1 MKISS
6 YFAVLRSSYEAEI
19 NDMAFDS
26 EGKNVLRQRLSQRR
40 KELPFLRQMMASA
53 PEMVAIVFHQGMR
66 FSKPALMDALVA
78 KDPSQL
84 PDWASLSAHVSLEP
98 WALGLAEELCKDAS
112 GETLMVLAAG
122 MEYLFHHTPAAAASS
137 GDDEDED
144 KGVDDQDSEEEKEAR
159 AAEEAG
165 NDWMAEQGFDR
176 KE

>member
-6 YFAVLRSSYEAEI
+6 YFALLRSSYEAEI

-26 EGKNVLRQRLSQRR
+26 EGKNVLRQRLAQRR

-78 KDPSQL
+78 KDQNQL
-84 PDWASLSAHVSLEP
+84 PDWAALSAHVILEP
-98 WALGLAEELCKDAS
+98 WALGLAEELCKDPA
-112 GETLMVLAAG
+112 GDTLMVLAAG
-122 MEYLFHHTPAAAASS
+122 MEYLFHHTPVAAASA

-144 KGVDDQDSEEEKEAR
+144 KDGEDQDSEEEKEAR
-159 AAEEAG
+159 AAQEAG
-165 NDWMAEQGFDR
+165 NEWMAEQGFDR

>member
-1 MKISS
+1 MKLSP
-6 YFAVLRSSYEAEI
+6 YFAQLRSAYEAEI

-26 EGKNVLRQRLSQRR
+26 EGKNVLRQRLVQRR

-66 FSKPALMDALVA
+66 FGKPAAMDALVSRDA
-78 KDPSQL
+78 SAL
-84 PDWASLSAHVSLEP
+84 PDWASLSASISLEP
-98 WALGLAEELCKDAS
+98 WAEPLAQDLCKAPA
-112 GETLMVLAAG
+112 GEAFMVLAAA
-122 MEYLFHHTPAAAASS
+122 MEYLFHHTVGQAAA
-137 GDDEDED
+137 
-144 KGVDDQDSEEEKEAR
+144 DDQAEHEEEDAESEEEQEAR

>member
-6 YFAVLRSSYEAEI
+6 YFALLRSSYEAEI

-26 EGKNVLRQRLSQRR
+26 EGKNVLRQRLAQRR

-78 KDPSQL
+78 KDASQL
-84 PDWASLSAHVSLEP
+84 PDWAALAAHVSLEP
-98 WALGLAEELCKDAS
+98 WALGLAEELCVDPA
-112 GETLMVLAAG
+112 GDTLMVLAAG
-122 MEYLFHHTPAAAASS
+122 MEYLFHHTPAAAAPAD
-137 GDDEDED
+137 DDEDKDGE
-144 KGVDDQDSEEEKEAR
+144 DQDSEEEIEAR

>member
-6 YFAVLRSSYEAEI
+6 YFALLRSSYEAEI

-26 EGKNVLRQRLSQRR
+26 EGKNVLRQRLAQRR
-40 KELPFLRQMMASA
+40 KELPFLRQMTASA

-66 FSKPALMDALVA
+66 FSQPALMDALVA
-78 KDPSQL
+78 KDQSQL
-84 PDWASLSAHVSLEP
+84 PNWATLSANVSLEP
-98 WALGLAEELCKDAS
+98 WALGLAEELCKDPA
-112 GETLMVLAAG
+112 GDTLMVLAAG
-122 MEYLFHHTPAAAASS
+122 MEYLFHHTPAAVAPAD
-137 GDDEDED
+137 DDEDED
-144 KGVDDQDSEEEKEAR
+144 KDGEDQDSEEEKEAR

>member
-6 YFAVLRSSYEAEI
+6 HFALLRSSYEAEI

-26 EGKNVLRQRLSQRR
+26 EGKNVLRQRLAQRR

-66 FSKPALMDALVA
+66 FSNTAVMDALVV
-78 KDPSQL
+78 KDSSQL
-84 PDWASLSAHVSLEP
+84 PAWEALSAHVQLEP
-98 WALGLAEELCKDAS
+98 WAVNLAQEICTDTQGSK
-112 GETLMVLAAG
+112 LMVLAAG
-122 MEYLFHHTPAAAASS
+122 MEYLFHHTPSAAAASS
-137 GDDEDED
+137 DDEGEEQDRED
-144 KGVDDQDSEEEKEAR
+144 AETEEEAQAR

-165 NDWMAEQGFDR
+165 NEWMAEQGFDR

>member
-6 YFAVLRSSYEAEI
+6 YFALLRSSYEAEI

-26 EGKNVLRQRLSQRR
+26 EGKNVLRQRLAQRR

-66 FSKPALMDALVA
+66 FSKPALMDSLVA

-84 PDWASLSAHVSLEP
+84 PDWATLSAHVSLEP
-98 WALGLAEELCKDAS
+98 WALGLAEELCKDPA
-112 GETLMVLAAG
+112 GDTLMVLAAG
-122 MEYLFHHTPAAAASS
+122 MEYLFHHTPAAVAPAD
-137 GDDEDED
+137 DDEDED
-144 KGVDDQDSEEEKEAR
+144 KDRDDQDSEEEKEAR

>member
-1 MKISS
+1 MKISP
-6 YFAVLRSSYEAEI
+6 YFALLRSSYEAEI

-26 EGKNVLRQRLSQRR
+26 EGKNVLSQRLAQRR

-78 KDPSQL
+78 KVPNQL
-84 PDWASLSAHVSLEP
+84 PDWAALSAHVSLEP
-98 WALGLAEELCKDAS
+98 WAQGLAEELCKDPA
-112 GETLMVLAAG
+112 GDALMVLAAG
-122 MEYLFHHTPAAAASS
+122 MEYLFHHTPAAAASA
-137 GDDEDED
+137 GDEGDED
-144 KGVDDQDSEEEKEAR
+144 KDGEDQDSEEEKEAR
-159 AAEEAG
+159 TAEEAG

>member
-26 EGKNVLRQRLSQRR
+26 EGKNVLRQRLAQRR

-66 FSKPALMDALVA
+66 FSKPTLMDALVA
-78 KDPSQL
+78 KDQSQL
-84 PDWASLSAHVSLEP
+84 PDWAALSAHVILEP
-98 WALGLAEELCKDAS
+98 WALGLAEELCKDPA
-112 GETLMVLAAG
+112 GDTLMVLAAG
-122 MEYLFHHTPAAAASS
+122 MEYLFHHTPVAAASA
-137 GDDEDED
+137 GDDEDDD
-144 KGVDDQDSEEEKEAR
+144 KDGEDQDSEEEKEAR

-165 NDWMAEQGFDR
+165 NEWMAEQGFDR

>member
-6 YFAVLRSSYEAEI
+6 YFALLRSSYEAEI

-26 EGKNVLRQRLSQRR
+26 EGKNVLRQRLAQRR

-66 FSKPALMDALVA
+66 FSKPAVMDALVT
-78 KDPSQL
+78 KDQSHL
-84 PDWASLSAHVSLEP
+84 PDWATLSTHVGLEP
-98 WALGLAEELCKDAS
+98 WALGLAEELRKDPA
-112 GETLMVLAAG
+112 GDRLLVLAAG
-122 MEYLFHHTPAAAASS
+122 MEYLFHHTPSAAAPE

-144 KGVDDQDSEEEKEAR
+144 KDGGEADSEEEKEAR

>member
-1 MKISS
+1 MKIST
-6 YFAVLRSSYEAEI
+6 YFAHLRSSYEAEI

-26 EGKNVLRQRLSQRR
+26 EGKNVLRQRLAQRR

-78 KDPSQL
+78 KDSSQW
-84 PDWASLSAHVSLEP
+84 PDWAALSAHVSLEP
-98 WALGLAEELCKDAS
+98 WAVGLAEELCKDPA
-112 GETLMVLAAG
+112 GDTLMVLAAG
-122 MEYLFHHTPAAAASS
+122 MEYLFHHTPAAVAASE
-137 GDDEDED
+137 DEDEEKD
-144 KGVDDQDSEEEKEAR
+144 GQDQDSEEEKEAR

>member
-6 YFAVLRSSYEAEI
+6 YFALLRSSYEAEI

-26 EGKNVLRQRLSQRR
+26 EGKNVLRQRLAQRR

-66 FSKPALMDALVA
+66 FSKPAVMDALVT
-78 KDPSQL
+78 KDQSQL
-84 PDWASLSAHVSLEP
+84 PDWATLSAHVGLEP
-98 WALGLAEELCKDAS
+98 WALGLAEELCQDPA
-112 GETLMVLAAG
+112 GDRLMVLAAG
-122 MEYLFHHTPAAAASS
+122 MEYLFHHTPSAAAPES
-137 GDDEDED
+137 DDEDED
-144 KGVDDQDSEEEKEAR
+144 KDGEDADSEEEKEAR

>member
-6 YFAVLRSSYEAEI
+6 YFALLRSSYEAEI

-26 EGKNVLRQRLSQRR
+26 EGKNVLRQRLAQRR

-53 PEMVAIVFHQGMR
+53 PEMVAIVFHQGIR
-66 FSKPALMDALVA
+66 FSKPALMDALVS
-78 KDPSQL
+78 KDASQL
-84 PDWASLSAHVSLEP
+84 PDWAALAAHVILEP
-98 WALGLAEELCKDAS
+98 WALGLAEELCKDPA
-112 GETLMVLAAG
+112 GDTLMVLAAG
-122 MEYLFHHTPAAAASS
+122 MEYLFHHTPAAAAPAD
-137 GDDEDED
+137 DDEDKDGE
-144 KGVDDQDSEEEKEAR
+144 DQDSEEEKEAR

>member
-1 MKISS
+1 MMKISP
-6 YFAVLRSSYEAEI
+6 YFALLRSSYEAEI

-26 EGKNVLRQRLSQRR
+26 EGNNVLRQRLAQRR

-66 FSKPALMDALVA
+66 FSQPALMDALVV
-78 KDPSQL
+78 KDHDHL
-84 PDWASLSAHVSLEP
+84 PDWATLSAHVQLEP
-98 WALGLAEELCKDAS
+98 WALGLAEELCKDPA
-112 GETLMVLAAG
+112 GDTLMVLAAG
-122 MEYLFHHTPAAAASS
+122 MEYLFHHTPAAAAPA
-137 GDDEDED
+137 DDEDED
-144 KGVDDQDSEEEKEAR
+144 KDGEDQDSEEEKEAR

>member
-6 YFAVLRSSYEAEI
+6 YFALLRSSYEAEI

-26 EGKNVLRQRLSQRR
+26 EGKNVLRQRLAQRR

-66 FSKPALMDALVA
+66 FSKPAAMDALVT

-84 PDWASLSAHVSLEP
+84 PDWATLSAYVNLEP
-98 WALGLAEELCKDAS
+98 WALGLAEELRKDPA
-112 GETLMVLAAG
+112 GDTLMVLAAG
-122 MEYLFHHTPAAAASS
+122 MEYLFHHTPAAAAST

-165 NDWMAEQGFDR
+165 NEWMAEQGFDR

>member
-6 YFAVLRSSYEAEI
+6 YFALLRSSYEAEI

-26 EGKNVLRQRLSQRR
+26 EGKNVLRQRLAQRR

-53 PEMVAIVFHQGMR
+53 PEMVAIVFHQGIR
-66 FSKPALMDALVA
+66 FSKPALMDALVS
-78 KDPSQL
+78 KDASQL
-84 PDWASLSAHVSLEP
+84 PDWAALSAHVSLEP
-98 WALGLAEELCKDAS
+98 WALGLAEELCKDPA
-112 GETLMVLAAG
+112 GDTLMVLAAG
-122 MEYLFHHTPAAAASS
+122 MEYLVHHTPAAAAPAD
-137 GDDEDED
+137 DDEDKDGE
-144 KGVDDQDSEEEKEAR
+144 DQDSEEEKEAR

>member
-1 MKISS
+1 MKLSP
-6 YFAVLRSSYEAEI
+6 YFAQLRSAYEAEI

-26 EGKNVLRQRLSQRR
+26 EGKNVLRQRLAQRR

-66 FSKPALMDALVA
+66 FGKPSAMDALVGRDA
-78 KDPSQL
+78 SAL
-84 PDWASLSAHVSLEP
+84 PDWASLAGWVSLEA
-98 WALGLAEELCKDAS
+98 WAEPLAQELCKEPGGDAF
-112 GETLMVLAAG
+112 MVLAAA
-122 MEYLFHHTPAAAASS
+122 MEYLFHHTPGQPAA
-137 GDDEDED
+137 DDNADHEDED
-144 KGVDDQDSEEEKEAR
+144 AESEEEQEAR

>member
-6 YFAVLRSSYEAEI
+6 YFALLRSSYEAEI

-26 EGKNVLRQRLSQRR
+26 EGKNVLRQRLAQRR

-66 FSKPALMDALVA
+66 FSKPAPMDALVA
-78 KDPSQL
+78 KDQSQL
-84 PDWASLSAHVSLEP
+84 PDWTSLSAHVILEP
-98 WALGLAEELCKDAS
+98 WALGLAEELCKDPA
-112 GETLMVLAAG
+112 GDTLMVLAAG
-122 MEYLFHHTPAAAASS
+122 MEYLFHHTPAAATDD
-137 GDDEDED
+137 DDEDED
-144 KGVDDQDSEEEKEAR
+144 KEGEDQDSEEEKEAR

-165 NDWMAEQGFDR
+165 NEWMAEQGFDR

>member
-6 YFAVLRSSYEAEI
+6 YFALLRSSYEAEI

-26 EGKNVLRQRLSQRR
+26 EGKNVLRQRLAQRR

-66 FSKPALMDALVA
+66 FSKPTLMDALVA
-78 KDPSQL
+78 KDQSQL
-84 PDWASLSAHVSLEP
+84 PDWAALSAHVILEP
-98 WALGLAEELCKDAS
+98 WALGLAEELRKDPA
-112 GETLMVLAAG
+112 GDTLMVLAAG
-122 MEYLFHHTPAAAASS
+122 MEYLFHHTPAAAATA
-137 GDDEDED
+137 GDDEDEED
-144 KGVDDQDSEEEKEAR
+144 GEDQDSEEEKEAR

-165 NDWMAEQGFDR
+165 NEWMAEQGFDR

>member
-6 YFAVLRSSYEAEI
+6 YFALLRSSYEAEI

-26 EGKNVLRQRLSQRR
+26 EGKNVLRQRLAQRR

-78 KDPSQL
+78 KDASQL
-84 PDWASLSAHVSLEP
+84 PDWAALSAHVSLEP
-98 WALGLAEELCKDAS
+98 WALGLAEELCKDPA
-112 GETLMVLAAG
+112 GDTLMVLAAG
-122 MEYLFHHTPAAAASS
+122 MEYLFHHTPATAAAAD
-137 GDDEDED
+137 DDEDED
-144 KGVDDQDSEEEKEAR
+144 KDGDDQDTEDEKEAR

-165 NDWMAEQGFDR
+165 NEWMAEQGFDR

>member
-6 YFAVLRSSYEAEI
+6 YFALLRSSYEAEI

-26 EGKNVLRQRLSQRR
+26 EGKNVLRQRLVQRR

-66 FSKPALMDALVA
+66 FSKPTLMDALVA
-78 KDPSQL
+78 KDQSQL
-84 PDWASLSAHVSLEP
+84 PDWAALSAHVILEP
-98 WALGLAEELCKDAS
+98 WALGLAEELCKHPAGD
-112 GETLMVLAAG
+112 TLMVLAAG
-122 MEYLFHHTPAAAASS
+122 MEYLFHHTPVAAASF
-137 GDDEDED
+137 GDDEEED
-144 KGVDDQDSEEEKEAR
+144 KDGEDQDSEEEKEAR

-165 NDWMAEQGFDR
+165 NEWMAEQGFDR

>member
-6 YFAVLRSSYEAEI
+6 YFALLRSSYEAEI

-26 EGKNVLRQRLSQRR
+26 EGKNVLRQRLAQRR

-78 KDPSQL
+78 KDASQL
-84 PDWASLSAHVSLEP
+84 PDWAALSAHVSLEP
-98 WALGLAEELCKDAS
+98 WALGLAEELCKDPA
-112 GETLMVLAAG
+112 GDTLMVLAAG
-122 MEYLFHHTPAAAASS
+122 MEYLFHHTPATAAAAD
-137 GDDEDED
+137 DDEDED
-144 KGVDDQDSEEEKEAR
+144 GDDQDTEDEKEAR

-165 NDWMAEQGFDR
+165 NEWMAEQGFDR

>member
-1 MKISS
+1 MKIST
-6 YFAVLRSSYEAEI
+6 YFAHLRSSYEAEI

-26 EGKNVLRQRLSQRR
+26 EGKNVLRQRLAQRR

-78 KDPSQL
+78 KDASQL
-84 PDWASLSAHVSLEP
+84 PNWTSLSAHVSLEP
-98 WALGLAEELCKDAS
+98 WAVGLAEELRKDPA
-112 GETLMVLAAG
+112 GDMLMVLAAG
-122 MEYLFHHTPAAAASS
+122 MEYLFHHTPAAAAPA
-137 GDDEDED
+137 GDDEDEE
-144 KGVDDQDSEEEKEAR
+144 KEGEDQDSEEEKEAR
-159 AAEEAG
+159 AAQDAG